1 VAAETKAE
9 AEREFERVWWS
20 VCKLWR
26 LLIVCNPC
34 RRGELCE
41 EETERDPIPAPA
53 FDTEY
58 EDGVRDDIEEDIDL
72 DEDIE
77 DDAGEAVGRAE
88 DGCTSAAIARCRSC
102 VLRL

>member
-1 VAAETKAE
+1 
-9 AEREFERVWWS
+9 
-20 VCKLWR
+20 
-26 LLIVCNPC
+26 LIVCKPC

-41 EETERDPIPAPA
+41 EESERGPIPAPA